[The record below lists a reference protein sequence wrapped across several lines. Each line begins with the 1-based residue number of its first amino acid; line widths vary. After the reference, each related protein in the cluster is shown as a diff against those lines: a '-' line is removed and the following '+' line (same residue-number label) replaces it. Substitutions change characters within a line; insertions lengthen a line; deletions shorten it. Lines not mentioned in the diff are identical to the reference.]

1 MISDIVSIRII
12 PFALLC
18 GVYGGAK
25 VFRMIAETARNNVS
39 GTGWSG
45 SATQKT
51 WTGDAASSVSFSGDT
66 MGMGMY
72 DVTIVFTI
80 EG

>member
-1 MISDIVSIRII
+1 
-12 PFALLC
+12 
-18 GVYGGAK
+18 
-25 VFRMIAETARNNVS
+25 MIAETARNNVS

-51 WTGDAASSVSFSGDT
+51 WTGDAASSVSFSGDI